1 MIQALN
7 PLKQRNSHGRLGQ
20 KHSFPDGKH
29 FKSPY
34 EFLRMDSH
42 NNSRPVNSASG
53 EYWADPA
60 TPLKVVLINPY
71 ELGRQPF
78 GLAEPSAWLKQA
90 GFSVQCIDLSLQKL
104 DPAVL
109 AGAQLV
115 ALYVGMH
122 TATRIA
128 VEAIPRIRDM
138 VPHAHLCV
146 YGLYAPMNQKLLRG
160 LGVKT
165 ILGGESEPGL
175 LSLAQRLRAGE
186 TCDVQIEP
194 VVNLAKIDF
203 ITPDRSG
210 LPHLQRYAHL
220 ILPDGANKML
230 GFIDASR
237 GCKHLCRHCPVV
249 PVYQGKFRVVPVDVV
264 LTDIVQQVQAGAE
277 HISFG
282 DPDFFNGPTHAMKV
296 LAAMHARF
304 PDLSFDATIKIQ
316 HLINHAALL
325 PQLKAAGCVFIQSA
339 VESVDDKV
347 LEYFAKHHTRTDFE
361 RALQLCREA
370 GISLAP
376 TFVAFTPWTTLAG
389 YLDLLH
395 ELVRLRLPEA
405 VPPIQLCI
413 RLLVPEGSYLLQLP
427 GFREL
432 IEPFDAKL
440 LGYPWRHA
448 DPRVDALQRAVQAC
462 AAHGDQEG
470 LARSDIFEQMWRLA
484 HDALGIEVLPLA
496 RADFGE
502 PSARLSEPWYCC
514 SEPTEQQLQSL

>member
-1 MIQALN
+1 
-7 PLKQRNSHGRLGQ
+7 
-20 KHSFPDGKH
+20 
-29 FKSPY
+29 
-34 EFLRMDSH
+34 MDSH
-42 NNSRPVNSASG
+42 NDSLRGSGASR

-60 TPLKVVLINPY
+60 KPLKVVLINPY

-104 DPAVL
+104 DPALL
-109 AGAQLV
+109 AGAKLV

-128 VEAIPRIRDM
+128 VEAIPRIREM
-138 VPHAHLCV
+138 APHAHLCV
-146 YGLYAPMNQKLLRG
+146 YGLYAPMNQRLLRG

-220 ILPDGANKML
+220 ILPDGAKKML

-296 LAAMHARF
+296 LAAMHAKF

-316 HLINHAALL
+316 HLINHAELL

-347 LEYFAKHHTRTDFE
+347 LEYFAKNHARTDFE

-389 YLDLLH
+389 YLDLLRT
-395 ELVRLRLPEA
+395 LVRLRLVEA

-427 GFREL
+427 GFREMT
-432 IEPFDAKL
+432 EAFDAKL

-448 DPRVDALQRAVQAC
+448 DPRVDALQQAVQAC

-470 LARSDIFEQMWRLA
+470 LARSDIFEQIWRLA
-484 HDALGIEVLPLA
+484 HDALGIEVPPLA

-502 PSARLSEPWYCC
+502 PIARLSEPWYCC
-514 SEPTEQQLQSL
+514 AEPTEQQLQSF

>member
-1 MIQALN
+1 MDN
-7 PLKQRNSHGRLGQ
+7 HNDS
-20 KHSFPDGKH
+20 
-29 FKSPY
+29 
-34 EFLRMDSH
+34 LRGS
-42 NNSRPVNSASG
+42 SASG

-90 GFSVQCIDLSLQKL
+90 GFNVQCIDLSLQKL
-104 DPAVL
+104 DPALL
-109 AGAQLV
+109 AGAKLV

-128 VEAIPRIRDM
+128 VEAIPRIREM
-138 VPHAHLCV
+138 APHAHLCV

-220 ILPDGANKML
+220 ILPDGAKKIL

-249 PVYQGKFRVVPVDVV
+249 PVYEGKFRVVPVDVV
-264 LTDIVQQVQAGAE
+264 MADIVQQVQAGAA

-282 DPDFFNGPTHAMKV
+282 DPDFFNGPTHGMKV
-296 LAAMHARF
+296 LAAMHAKF

-316 HLINHAALL
+316 HLINHAELL
-325 PQLKAAGCVFIQSA
+325 PRLKAAGCVFIQSA

-347 LEYFAKHHTRTDFE
+347 LEYFAKNHTRTDFE

-395 ELVRLRLPEA
+395 ELVRLRLVEA

-432 IEPFDAKL
+432 IEAFDAKL

-448 DPRVDALQRAVQAC
+448 DPRVDALQQAVQAC

-470 LARSDIFEQMWRLA
+470 WSRSDIFEQIWRLA
-484 HDALGIEVLPLA
+484 HAALGIEVLPLT
-496 RADFGE
+496 RADFGQ
-502 PSARLSEPWYCC
+502 PIARLSEPWYCC
-514 SEPTEQQLQSL
+514 SEPTEQQLQSF